1 MEIVLSP
8 LRILVPIFPERQPSG
23 PLAVEDIAFSLFVAT
38 LICSSAGYFLTRS
51 SPLLLVR
58 LLHRLAPRL
67 ELRDEV
73 WEEPLPGKEISL
85 GHEAAEE
92 GSSTEKRKLL
102 RKRTG
107 PELLFIVVHN
117 GVVATLALL
126 AWVFGAPSLALHAF
140 CLEVSYEIFDSFS
153 LGFQRMEP
161 ETLIHHLVSPIC
173 VLCSTQTDVDFRV
186 LCQLCICIDLSGA
199 ILGMCKFL
207 LRFSHL
213 SASNIYKRL
222 TMVYLVLRVIL
233 PVIDTVII
241 VLRELSVKGGFFSRM
256 QLQTANTNPFSRTDW
271 MQLYFWSMAVMNAF
285 NAYFFLVVRARAR
298 LPAQVVASWEARS

>member
-1 MEIVLSP
+1 MEEIILSP
-8 LRILVPIFPERQPSG
+8 LRILVPIFPERQAFG
-23 PLAVEDIAFSLFVAT
+23 PLPVEDIAVSLFVAT

-58 LLHRLAPRL
+58 LLQRSVPTLA
-67 ELRDEV
+67 LRDEV
-73 WEEPLPGKEISL
+73 WEEPLPGKEAQPA
-85 GHEAAEE
+85 HEAAEE
-92 GSSTEKRKLL
+92 GSTEKRKSP

-117 GVVATLALL
+117 SVVATLALL
-126 AWVFGAPSLALHAF
+126 AWVMGAPSLALHAF

-186 LCQLCICIDLSGA
+186 LCQLCICIDASGA

-222 TMVYLVLRVIL
+222 SLVYLVLRVIL

-241 VLRELSVKGGFFSRM
+241 VWRELSVKGGFFTRM
-256 QLQTANTNPFSRTDW
+256 QLATANTSPFARTDW

-285 NAYFFLVVRARAR
+285 NAYFYLVVRARAR
-298 LPAQVVASWEARS
+298 LPAQVVANWEARS